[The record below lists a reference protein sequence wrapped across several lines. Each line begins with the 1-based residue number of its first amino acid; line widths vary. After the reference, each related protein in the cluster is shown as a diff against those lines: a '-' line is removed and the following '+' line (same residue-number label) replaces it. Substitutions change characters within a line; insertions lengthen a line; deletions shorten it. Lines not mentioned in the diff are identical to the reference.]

1 MSPVNT
7 DESVGTKPNNDD
19 NSEDNY
25 VGTASRQS
33 DTEHKDNPTG
43 SECRQEILAEGTD
56 ENNTVYNI
64 ISASSFTDT
73 SSITSSMKAD
83 FSLAFDFD
91 EVVDGLPCLDADT
104 LVAEN
109 KHLKELLVTKLNLI
123 EEQAKITRDQLMEE
137 ILVMKRRLTT
147 MEGTSDQGQTAPAM
161 PPRESSPTSTPSPV
175 PPRELSFCLQ
185 DYDGLQYPGI
195 HR

>member
-1 MSPVNT
+1 
-7 DESVGTKPNNDD
+7 
-19 NSEDNY
+19 
-25 VGTASRQS
+25 
-33 DTEHKDNPTG
+33 
-43 SECRQEILAEGTD
+43 
-56 ENNTVYNI
+56 
-64 ISASSFTDT
+64 
-73 SSITSSMKAD
+73 MKAD

-137 ILVMKRRLTT
+137 ILVMKRRL
-147 MEGTSDQGQTAPAM
+147 EGTSDQGQTAPAL